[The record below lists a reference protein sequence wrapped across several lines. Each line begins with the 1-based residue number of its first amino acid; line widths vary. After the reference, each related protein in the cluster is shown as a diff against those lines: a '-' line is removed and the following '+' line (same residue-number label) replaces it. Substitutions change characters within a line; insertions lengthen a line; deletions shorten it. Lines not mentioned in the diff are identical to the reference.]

1 MTTPTS
7 DRSPEEKTA
16 DALLERSQPFVLGDK
31 TYELAPPTLATLIL
45 VSEELAKLP
54 SELFDF
60 DEKTDSPVV
69 IPLRTARHAHGLSRA
84 LARIIVGAR
93 PKLSPWQRV
102 QRVAHSICPWLVS
115 APDVVERLAIEIERS
130 TSIQALALS
139 FVGLTHRLEVHD
151 FFSFTTFLSALR
163 VTKPTRRVETKATA
177 PGRS

>member
-16 DALLERSQPFVLGDK
+16 DALLERNQPFALGDK

-54 SELFDF
+54 SEIFAF
-60 DEKTDSPVV
+60 DEETDSPVV
-69 IPLRTARHAHGLSRA
+69 VALRTAHHAHGLSRA
-84 LARIIVGAR
+84 LARLIVGAR

-102 QRVAHSICPWLVS
+102 QRVAHSICPWLFP
-115 APDVVERLAIEIERS
+115 APDVVERLAVEIEGS

-139 FVGLTHRLEVHD
+139 FIELTRRLEVQD
-151 FFSFTTFLSALR
+151 FFAFTTFLSAVR
-163 VTKPTRRVETKATA
+163 VTKPTRKVETKATA